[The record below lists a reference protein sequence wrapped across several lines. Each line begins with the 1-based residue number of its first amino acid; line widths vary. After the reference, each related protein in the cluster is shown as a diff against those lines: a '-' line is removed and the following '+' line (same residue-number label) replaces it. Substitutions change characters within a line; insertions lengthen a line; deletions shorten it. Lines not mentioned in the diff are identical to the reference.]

1 MHPHHKSSSSSP
13 DYCLLLVILLKS
25 AHSDYLSTCEEKSGL
40 GFEVWCSEM
49 SKERLQFLF
58 WFTIFRLQLDVL
70 MFLRSIREANFELY
84 INSLSNLVPWFFC
97 SLNQYNYAR
106 WFPVHLR
113 DMLTLKDDYPLIAK
127 EFSAGKFVVTKTERK
142 FSGLALDHAHEQ
154 NNAIVKDDGGAVGL
168 TGNPGALGRWAVA
181 GPKMARLCNGFED
194 C

>member
-13 DYCLLLVILLKS
+13 DYCLLLVILLKR

-58 WFTIFRLQLDVL
+58 GFTIFRLQLDVL

-84 INSLSNLVPWFFC
+84 INSLSNLAPCFFC
-97 SLNQYNYAR
+97 PLNQYNYAT

-113 DMLTLKDDYPLIAK
+113 DMLTLKDDHPLIAK
-127 EFSAGKFVVTKTERK
+127 KFSAGKFVVTKTERK

-154 NNAIVKDDGGAVGL
+154 NNAIVKDYCGAVGL
-168 TGNPGALGRWAVA
+168 TGNPGALRRWAVA
-181 GPKMARLCNGFED
+181 GPKMARLCNGF
-194 C
+194 